1 MNNWIVTN
9 LQALLMGVVVLAAG
23 IIALKGIE
31 RYDAD
36 DGERSTR
43 YTAGAAKRAGMV
55 FGIGMLLTATI
66 AYVPAGFRG
75 VVMDAGSGVQQE
87 ERGEGLALTLPFWQ
101 RVHNV
106 NVRTQVF
113 EYESF
118 VQTEDLQEVTLPIAI
133 NFSVVPG
140 SAAELFQEVG
150 HDYVETIITPAAFQ
164 ASTEAAGAIE
174 ATSIA
179 VSRAELAASILR
191 ILTPQLASHG
201 IVVEFVAVKDAVF
214 DGEFLASVKAKVI
227 ATQRAIE
234 SERLVAVAENEARQA
249 VKTAEGLAEAII
261 ITATARDAEQELLDM
276 SATEYVWFTQWNGEL
291 PSTWL
296 SGDSEG
302 IIVDLP

>member
-9 LQALLMGVVVLAAG
+9 LQALLMGAVMAAST
-23 IIALKGIE
+23 IYALKGIE
-31 RYDAD
+31 RYDGD

-43 YTAGAAKRAGMV
+43 YATNYAKRAAIV
-55 FGIGMLLTATI
+55 FGVGMLLAATV

-75 VVMDAGSGVQQE
+75 VVMDAGTGVQQE

-118 VQTEDLQEVTLPIAI
+118 VQTKDLQEVTLPIAI

-174 ATSIA
+174 ATAIA
-179 VSRAELAASILR
+179 VSRAELADSILG

-234 SERLVAVAENEARQA
+234 SERLVVVAENEALQA
-249 VKTAEGLAEAII
+249 IETATGLAQSII
-261 ITATARDAEQELLDM
+261 ITANARDAEQELLDM
-276 SATEYVWFTQWNGEL
+276 SATEYVWFTTWDGKL
-291 PSTWL
+291 PATWL